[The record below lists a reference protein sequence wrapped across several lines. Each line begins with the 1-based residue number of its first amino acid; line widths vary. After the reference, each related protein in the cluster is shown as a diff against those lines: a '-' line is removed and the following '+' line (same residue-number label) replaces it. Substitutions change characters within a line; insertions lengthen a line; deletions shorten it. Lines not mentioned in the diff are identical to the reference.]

1 MELVRWSA
9 ECAERL
15 LGDLP
20 DRWLHVQGVAAVARR
35 VGVTFSPHDRDALIA
50 AAYLHDVG
58 YAAVA
63 QDSGLH
69 SLDGARYLRGIG
81 ADDRVASL
89 VAHHSCASA
98 EAEHRGLLDEL
109 LAEFPRERSAV
120 SDALCYCDMTVGP
133 TGIEIP
139 VAERLEDIQ
148 RRYGADHVV
157 ARAITQAT
165 VEVLAAVD
173 RTQRR
178 LDLVAVAG

>member
-1 MELVRWSA
+1 MVHWSA

-20 DRWLHVQGVAAVARR
+20 GRWLHVQGVAEVARR
-35 VGVTFSPHDRDALIA
+35 VGVTLPPHDRDVLVA

-63 QDSGLH
+63 KDTGFH
-69 SLDGARYLRGIG
+69 SLDGARYLRQLG
-81 ADDRVASL
+81 ADERVASL
-89 VAHHSCASA
+89 VAHHSCASV
-98 EAEHRGLLDEL
+98 EAEHRGLLDAL
-109 LAEFPRERSAV
+109 LAEFPLERSAV

-133 TGIEIP
+133 TGVEIP
-139 VAERLEDIQ
+139 VVERLADIQ

-157 ARAITQAT
+157 ARAITHAT
-165 VEVLAAVD
+165 VEVLAAVG